1 MTSEERKQTKK
12 SAGELITGELE
23 KMTEEQKD
31 MVLCM
36 LIGANIFRQK
46 APEPTRAAA

>member
-12 SAGELITGELE
+12 RAGELIKGELE

-36 LIGANIFRQK
+36 LIGANLFQAK
-46 APEPTRAAA
+46 PGMEVSA